1 MAEIRR
7 DLVRNYW
14 VAIAANSALQPNRFP
29 IKRRG
34 IETIGNNV
42 FCPFCEGNESSTPPE
57 IMADRE
63 NGSAANTPGWT
74 IRVVPNKFSVF
85 QLDETLEKKNLGIY
99 STYNGV
105 GKQEVIIET
114 AEHGIDMHN
123 FSQKKIAQILSV
135 FKLRYNALSQDE
147 RIKYIQLYKNRGI
160 FAGAS
165 LEHSHS
171 QMMGLPFVPRTNS
184 GVVDY
189 YEKNGKCL
197 LCAIVSQE
205 KQSTTRVVY
214 ESEHFLLICP
224 YASRFP
230 YETWVIPKLHGE
242 HYGNISEAQIID
254 LAWICMIYTRMLM
267 DSLENPAYNF
277 IFNTAPVNVPYQ
289 AGYHWYLEIL
299 PRLLVTTGADISTG
313 MYSNPVAPE
322 LAAELFREKMLKL
335 T

>member
-7 DLVRNYW
+7 DLVKNYW
-14 VAIAANSALQPNRFP
+14 VAIAATTALKPSNFP
-29 IKRRG
+29 VKKRG
-34 IETIGNNV
+34 IETIGNQG

-57 IMADRE
+57 IMAYRRP
-63 NGSAANTPGWT
+63 GSPANTSGWS

-85 QLDETLEKKNLGIY
+85 QLNGSLEKNNLGIY
-99 STYNGV
+99 SNYNGV
-105 GKQEVIIET
+105 GRQEVIIET
-114 AEHGIDMHN
+114 PEHGIDMHN
-123 FSQKKIAQILSV
+123 FSQKKITEILTV
-135 FKLRYNALSQDE
+135 FKARYKDLAQDE
-147 RIKYIQLYKNRGI
+147 RIKYLQLYKNRGI

-171 QMMGLPFVPRTNS
+171 QLMGLPFVPRTNS

-189 YEKNGKCL
+189 YEKHGQCL
-197 LCAIVSQE
+197 LCAIIEQE
-205 KQSTTRVVY
+205 KQSAVRIVY
-214 ESEHFLLICP
+214 ESEHFLLVCP
-224 YASRFP
+224 YAARFP
-230 YETWVIPKLHGE
+230 YETWVVPKLHGE
-242 HYGNISEAQIID
+242 HFGDISEAQIID
-254 LAWICMIYTRMLM
+254 LAWICMIFTRMLM

-277 IFNTAPVNVPYQ
+277 VFNTAPVNVPYQ
-289 AGYHWYLEIL
+289 AGYHWYLEII

>member
-14 VAIAANSALQPNRFP
+14 VAIAANTALKPNRFP

-63 NGSAANTPGWT
+63 NGSAADTPGWT

-123 FSQKKIAQILSV
+123 FSQKKIAQILTV

-171 QMMGLPFVPRTNS
+171 QMMGLPFVPRTSS
-184 GVVDY
+184 GIVDY

-197 LCAIVSQE
+197 LCAIVNQE
-205 KQSTTRVVY
+205 KQSATRVVY

-230 YETWVIPKLHGE
+230 YETWVIPKQHGE